1 MLIPGKKSSGMNIYV
16 YLRPLIDK
24 LKEMWNNGVDCRDV
38 KEKEN
43 FTLCAMLLWTINDFP
58 AY

>member
-43 FTLCAMLLWTINDFP
+43 FTLRAMLLWTINDFP